1 MTQRSAFVLQVRPE
15 RIEKYVHAHRH
26 VWPEMLDALRSAGIR
41 NYTIFRHGN
50 QMFGYFESDDL
61 AAAARHL
68 AEQEVSKRWQDALAE
83 LLEQRVPDSG
93 PPPLE
98 EVFRLD

>member
-1 MTQRSAFVLQVRPE
+1 MTQRSAFVLDVRPE
-15 RIEKYVHAHRH
+15 RVEGYVRTHQK
-26 VWPEMLDALRSAGIR
+26 VWPEMLEAIRNAGVR

-50 QMFGYFESDDL
+50 QMFGYFEADDL
-61 AAAARHL
+61 EAAARYL
-68 AEQEVSKRWQDALAE
+68 AEQEVSARWQDAMAE
-83 LLEQRVPDSG
+83 LLEQRVPAGG

>member
-1 MTQRSAFVLQVRPE
+1 MTQRSAFILRVRPE
-15 RIEKYVHAHRH
+15 RIEEYVHAHRH
-26 VWPEMLDALRSAGIR
+26 VWPEMLDALRSAGIH

-61 AAAARHL
+61 EAAARYL
-68 AEQEVSKRWQDALAE
+68 AEQEVSERWQDAMAE